1 MSKEILPHPSCMAPD
16 GADPCAGYHALQ
28 AENAKLN
35 KLYNH
40 ELSCGKTMRDL
51 SNKQAEGIGELQAE
65 NIKLWHNLRDA
76 MEWNWLDDD
85 APERFDLDIYHVQT
99 RSAENE

>member
-1 MSKEILPHPSCMAPD
+1 MAPD

-51 SNKQAEGIGELQAE
+51 SNEQAVRISALEAALQKCLDKAEATAWGWDGDCGLVGNIEWIVSEALEEREAAVELVEGE
-65 NIKLWHNLRDA
+65 
-76 MEWNWLDDD
+76 
-85 APERFDLDIYHVQT
+85 
-99 RSAENE
+99 